1 MPNPSSIG
9 PANPANLTESHL
21 SFEISSPKNQGQNSP
36 QRKADTISMCHMLV
50 HGRTGRLSHESK
62 KGNRLGGEEEID
74 GLTVMK
80 AQRTGRD
87 NLLHLGPLGDAG

>member
-1 MPNPSSIG
+1 
-9 PANPANLTESHL
+9 
-21 SFEISSPKNQGQNSP
+21 
-36 QRKADTISMCHMLV
+36 MCHMLV